1 MSSIDDIFLTM
12 NLVEMRSVFAKF
24 IRKQVQADV
33 KLTQFIP
40 PLEADEY
47 TSEVF

>member
-1 MSSIDDIFLTM
+1 MSSTDDIFLTM
-12 NLVEMRSVFAKF
+12 NLVKMRSFFAKF

-40 PLEADEY
+40 LEADEY